1 MSHSHLPSEILVVS
15 VSHIQALGGEGVGL
29 DLDIRTGDFVDEA
42 GLADIWET
50 LNYDLLKP
58 LYNDQS

>member
-29 DLDIRTGDFVDEA
+29 DLDIRTGDFVYEA

-50 LNYDLLKP
+50 
-58 LYNDQS
+58 